1 MIYVMV
7 IFGKIEIFDYVLKW
21 MIYNVYIGSYILI
34 FELIFFRVILMNF
47 FKIK

>member
-1 MIYVMV
+1 MV

-21 MIYNVYIGSYILI
+21 MIYNVYIGSYIWLLI

-47 FKIK
+47 LKIK